1 MKPLKVALFLLFLS
15 GIVFAQSLEEQF
27 QAADAE
33 LNRVYKEL
41 RSNLNEQQK
50 AELKK
55 VQMAWLKEIY
65 KTADQA
71 STPQQRQRFL
81 TQATLE
87 RTQALGRALIQVSG
101 TSAPQQK
108 RSLTSD
114 AASQASDA
122 ELTPQQRAN
131 REHNLATLK
140 NADEE
145 LNAVYKEALRLLS
158 PAEQN
163 KLRQDQREWLA
174 QASGGVSF
182 DKHRDLVSAIGL
194 INARTFKLKDIA
206 ANKSSRDL
214 KEEKIKFSA
223 EIPESSPVLV
233 TPQESAIKE
242 LNSISDSSDG
252 RFVCLAGQNIV
263 EIWSVEDN
271 ALLHSLNLPSDF
283 ARLLPDQAILLG
295 VGKRVFSSDVTYT
308 GSEMRGSA
316 SCLTGVSLL
325 TRQEIFA
332 CDLGLKESERIPITK
347 PWRNGYFIS
356 RDGTSVVEQY
366 LDSMGGDLQEAFAVC
381 FSPSLSLK
389 TGEAIFRSGSYDPSR
404 NELIGSASNRMSLSQ
419 VISRP
424 SEIIKVNDSPNREFR
439 AVSDKEASS
448 RNFDQSSIILDS
460 SISLAQSGDEVIL
473 KWPKSDLSW
482 KVPLFKANVTG
493 LATSVNDPKI
503 AIYGGDTIRIANELT
518 LQSKKFTIAGE
529 EILAAAFSPNGQK
542 VAVLSRKKTDEKTP
556 ISESQEDNFTYNGT
570 VFDIDASATIR
581 TASVPAELFHK
592 NSSSAMDLRWLGSG
606 IFLSGGAK
614 FDEHFN
620 IVAKIQKCFFPTSRL
635 DPEVLVRADEK
646 PIADESER
654 RKSARSTTIIDPS
667 TLKHIGKV
675 PYDSSDADPT
685 CPDLPPFDID
695 ATYQR
700 ILKGWKYWR
709 GGGGIFLVGP
719 EGRRELQTNSDEMPV
734 FCAMSGFDYA
744 LTLSP
749 HPDGKRLQASLLPAK
764 ESVQSNTST
773 NAVFD
778 MPMGSAYQMAA
789 GGAAFY
795 GVEGKRFVTKYGIK
809 PNEIKPIVSYLV
821 GDAGAVAIT
830 PEHYYLSNGKP
841 YNLVRFTKG
850 LKSYPFE
857 QFDLRLNRP
866 DIVLERLGAP
876 AEAVAIAKQL
886 REKRLKRM
894 GVTEDMLQPDFHLP
908 EIEIVGDL
916 PSSTTESEL
925 ALKIKASDS
934 KYPLDRLRLY
944 VNNVPVN
951 GKEGELLRDAN
962 SQTLER
968 TIPIKLASGRNK
980 IQVSVL
986 NSAGA
991 ESLYANAEITCA
1003 AQHPKPTLY
1012 AIAMGVSEYANP
1024 DWNLKYA
1031 AKDAKDVAERIR
1043 VRSGASYGDLKE
1055 LLLTDREVTK
1065 ESLTKIREF
1074 LSKAT
1079 VDDTVLMFV
1088 AGHGLLDEKYDYYFG
1103 TSDIDFSNPS
1113 GKGIAFEEFDDLLA
1127 ELPCLK
1133 KSLLIDTCHAGELDE
1148 DEKKALA
1155 AAQTAPASTGSS
1167 QQVAM
1172 HQVGT
1177 RGMTIKPIEG
1187 ARGKSEWYDRL
1198 QGLFVDLRR
1207 GSGSTILSSS
1217 AGAEYALESSEQK
1230 NGLFTYAVLEALD
1243 GKQGSDANKDGSV
1256 TMSELADYV
1265 KTRVAA
1271 LTNNK
1276 QTPNVRRVNLEADFA
1291 LSKK

>member
-1 MKPLKVALFLLFLS
+1 MTISFSLLAQQFNVENTLDPKAKKLVANLLQTEINRDANEQIKLFAPSVISGGKATPKDKLKVEMLAYYKRWPVAQLSLLEPPQITQQKSANCFEITYKANYRVESPERRKWSQGTLVSKLTVILSNGQLLINAVDDKTSATSKGELNPNNGESKTGSVDLNGNTDPSVLNSSTKQIELSVQEGIQDIWMSMTNVASQLYAVSDGSKTILIDLKSGLEIARKEGISDSQIS
-15 GIVFAQSLEEQF
+15 GIGFDKSGRYLFKAHCGRSGFQCYSIWDTKLLEDRVVSLPIENNANHGCALIMGE
-27 QAADAE
+27 ADADDIDS
-33 LNRVYKEL
+33 LPPIYIKKGSVKE
-41 RSNLNEQQK
+41 EIKFAVPKQK
-50 AELKK
+50 AEMLKK
-55 VQMAWLKEIY
+55 NIIKNNEIKFIDKKLMY
-65 KTADQA
+65 ELEEKAKNFQITSTPTADTA
-71 STPQQRQRFL
+71 LYSFKDKIYSMNL
-81 TQATLE
+81 ETLE
-87 RTQALGRALIQVSG
+87 SNIIERGDKFQV
-101 TSAPQQK
+101 
-108 RSLTSD
+108 
-114 AASQASDA
+114 ASS
-122 ELTPQQRAN
+122 
-131 REHNLATLK
+131 
-140 NADEE
+140 
-145 LNAVYKEALRLLS
+145 ALR
-158 PAEQN
+158 
-163 KLRQDQREWLA
+163 
-174 QASGGVSF
+174 
-182 DKHRDLVSAIGL
+182 
-194 INARTFKLKDIA
+194 IA
-206 ANKSSRDL
+206 VNENDS
-214 KEEKIKFSA
+214 KIKITDLIGSNKTSVFAGKSPIAWTPNAPKLFYKISDDRIGFFDFDQNIQNDFKTPYAYDDFS
-223 EIPESSPVLV
+223 IPESGDSILVRSFKKLGIFNLKSRSLLKVFESDSNVLDFLISNDASILAVACDRGPGEVGITVSQRPFNKSDIRVIGRSGFRSIAMHFDSRNKGLWVAREAADKLVDSSFSYGGILFMPFMLSRGALFDDAGLSEAEKKFAASPSCYNLIPSKYKADSLVCVDSPSQSFSVRNISDGLLKFRYFPLKDGGVLV
-233 TPQESAIKE
+233 VTP
-242 LNSISDSSDG
+242 D
-252 RFVCLAGQNIV
+252 
-263 EIWSVEDN
+263 
-271 ALLHSLNLPSDF
+271 
-283 ARLLPDQAILLG
+283 
-295 VGKRVFSSDVTYT
+295 
-308 GSEMRGSA
+308 
-316 SCLTGVSLL
+316 
-325 TRQEIFA
+325 
-332 CDLGLKESERIPITK
+332 
-347 PWRNGYFIS
+347 
-356 RDGTSVVEQY
+356 
-366 LDSMGGDLQEAFAVC
+366 
-381 FSPSLSLK
+381 
-389 TGEAIFRSGSYDPSR
+389 
-404 NELIGSASNRMSLSQ
+404 
-419 VISRP
+419 
-424 SEIIKVNDSPNREFR
+424 
-439 AVSDKEASS
+439 
-448 RNFDQSSIILDS
+448 
-460 SISLAQSGDEVIL
+460 
-473 KWPKSDLSW
+473 
-482 KVPLFKANVTG
+482 
-493 LATSVNDPKI
+493 
-503 AIYGGDTIRIANELT
+503 
-518 LQSKKFTIAGE
+518 
-529 EILAAAFSPNGQK
+529 
-542 VAVLSRKKTDEKTP
+542 
-556 ISESQEDNFTYNGT
+556 
-570 VFDIDASATIR
+570 
-581 TASVPAELFHK
+581 
-592 NSSSAMDLRWLGSG
+592 
-606 IFLSGGAK
+606 
-614 FDEHFN
+614 
-620 IVAKIQKCFFPTSRL
+620 
-635 DPEVLVRADEK
+635 
-646 PIADESER
+646 
-654 RKSARSTTIIDPS
+654 
-667 TLKHIGKV
+667 
-675 PYDSSDADPT
+675 
-685 CPDLPPFDID
+685 
-695 ATYQR
+695 
-700 ILKGWKYWR
+700 
-709 GGGGIFLVGP
+709 
-719 EGRRELQTNSDEMPV
+719 
-734 FCAMSGFDYA
+734 
-744 LTLSP
+744 
-749 HPDGKRLQASLLPAK
+749 
-764 ESVQSNTST
+764 
-773 NAVFD
+773 
-778 MPMGSAYQMAA
+778 
-789 GGAAFY
+789 
-795 GVEGKRFVTKYGIK
+795 
-809 PNEIKPIVSYLV
+809 
-821 GDAGAVAIT
+821 
-830 PEHYYLSNGKP
+830 HYYL
-841 YNLVRFTKG
+841 
-850 LKSYPFE
+850 LKSKRRETPVAFRLNTRAYPFE

-876 AEAVAIAKQL
+876 DEAIAIAKQL

-894 GVTEDMLQPDFHLP
+894 GVTEDMIQPDFHLP

-916 PSSTTESEL
+916 PSSTAESEL
-925 ALKIKASDS
+925 VLKIKASDS